1 MSGVIL
7 RLDSARWR
15 EHLRTVVHAVPGIVP
30 VIKGNGYGYG
40 LRRLAEE
47 SARLG
52 VDVVGVG
59 TAREVESVRAA
70 FAGDIVILNPW
81 DPSSTQA
88 GELADDRRV
97 ISTVSRISD
106 LERLAARDQLPGGH
120 SPRGGAG
127 GSSPPES
134 AQPRGGAG
142 SSPPESTRPR
152 VLVELLTSMRRHGLR
167 TDQLGQVPA
176 LLEGVEFEGWTIHLP
191 MQSEGRYA
199 EAERLAR
206 AALEASPGTLWLSH
220 LPPEEA
226 YGLARQLGGAG
237 ADPVPVRLRIG
248 TRLWLGEES
257 SRQTMATVLDVH
269 PIRRGERAG
278 YRQRLCP
285 ADGWIL
291 VMAGGTSHGIG
302 MEAPTSATTIRQRAI
317 ALATGS
323 LEAAGLAL
331 SPYTVNGKKR
341 WFLEPPHMQS
351 SLVFL
356 PAKEQPPAIGEEVP
370 VELRLTTAIVDDIC
384 EA

>member
-59 TAREVESVRAA
+59 TAREVESVRDA
-70 FAGDIVILNPW
+70 FPGDIVILNPW
-81 DPSSTQA
+81 DSRSTQA
-88 GELADDRRV
+88 GELAADSRV

-106 LERLAARDQLPGGH
+106 LERLVARDQLPGG
-120 SPRGGAG
+120 R
-127 GSSPPES
+127 
-134 AQPRGGAG
+134 
-142 SSPPESTRPR
+142 RPR

-167 TDQLGQVPA
+167 TDQLQQVPA

-191 MQSEGRYA
+191 LHAEGRYA

-206 AALEASPGTLWLSH
+206 AALVQAPGTLWFSH
-220 LPPEEA
+220 LPAEEA

-248 TRLWLGEES
+248 TRLWLGEDS

-278 YRQRLCP
+278 YRQRICP

-291 VMAGGTSHGIG
+291 VLAGGTSHGVG
-302 MEAPTSATTIRQRAI
+302 MEAPTSATTVRQRAI

-356 PAKEQPPAIGEEVP
+356 PAKEQPPAIGDEVP

>member
-7 RLDSARWR
+7 RLDSARWH
-15 EHLRTVVHAVPGIVP
+15 EHLRTVTDAVPGIVP

-40 LRRLAEE
+40 LGRLAEE

-52 VDVVGVG
+52 VGAVGVG
-59 TAREVESVRAA
+59 TAREVESVRYA
-70 FAGDIVILNPW
+70 FPGDIVILNPW
-81 DPSSTQA
+81 DSSSSLA
-88 GELADDRRV
+88 AELARDRRV
-97 ISTVSRISD
+97 ISTLSRISD
-106 LERLAARDQLPGGH
+106 LERLAAGDQLQYG
-120 SPRGGAG
+120 R
-127 GSSPPES
+127 
-134 AQPRGGAG
+134 
-142 SSPPESTRPR
+142 RPR

-167 TDQLGQVPA
+167 TDQLARVPA

-206 AALEASPGTLWLSH
+206 AALKVAPGTLWLSH

-257 SRQTMATVLDVH
+257 SRQTTATVLDVH

-278 YRQRLCP
+278 YRQRICP

-291 VMAGGTSHGIG
+291 VLAGGTSHGIG
-302 MEAPTSATTIRQRAI
+302 MEAPTSATTVRQRAI

-356 PAKEQPPAIGEEVP
+356 PAKERPPAIGEEVP
-370 VELRLTTAIVDDIC
+370 VELRLTTALVDDIC